1 MENQETIIQLD
12 EKITRLRQAAED
24 VLATGGEIEAVKRNI
39 TKILANTRMLEL
51 NVSDVREADRLKA
64 EGY

>member
-12 EKITRLRQAAED
+12 EKITRLRQAALD
-24 VLATGGEIEAVKRNI
+24 VLASGGEIEAVKRNI

-51 NVSDVREADRLKA
+51 NVSDVREAER
-64 EGY
+64 

>member
-1 MENQETIIQLD
+1 MENQEMIIQLD

-24 VLATGGEIEAVKRNI
+24 VLATGGSIEAVKRNI

-51 NVSDVREADRLKA
+51 NVSDVREL
-64 EGY
+64 